1 MSLASLQ
8 EKRECKS
15 CRNRCPPERW
25 SQRLF
30 QRLKESP
37 SPEVGPA
44 AEAGWSFP
52 LRNPKTTT
60 RKTRRLPPRTE
71 RKTIAWSPLVPR
83 NLNLRCG
90 GSRAGWP
97 LVALNTAVTRVIAA
111 VYGFPG
117 DMLTVKTMALT
128 ASVAKLLIRVF
139 VGILV
144 TYLLFAGYIL
154 RAMRQPPE
162 TFGRVMSRMP
172 DAAYLIL
179 PFETLWTH
187 ARSGRLQN
195 GDPAPDFSLLKLDKS
210 DKVQLSALTSR
221 QPVVLVFGSYT

>member
-1 MSLASLQ
+1 MELPPPQPENNNTKNEAATPPHRV
-8 EKRECKS
+8 EN
-15 CRNRCPPERW
+15 NRM
-25 SQRLF
+25 
-30 QRLKESP
+30 ESP
-37 SPEVGPA
+37 
-44 AEAGWSFP
+44 
-52 LRNPKTTT
+52 
-60 RKTRRLPPRTE
+60 
-71 RKTIAWSPLVPR
+71 VPR

-144 TYLLFAGYIL
+144 TYLLFAGCIL
-154 RAMRQPPE
+154 WAMRQPPE